1 MQILHS
7 CFNTSR
13 ITFEIM
19 FDKEKKG
26 VSKTYYDTNRALGD
40 GKNLLSL
47 HEVHFA
53 LVSTE

>member
-1 MQILHS
+1 
-7 CFNTSR
+7 
-13 ITFEIM
+13 M

-26 VSKTYYDTNRALGD
+26 VSKTYYDTYRALGD